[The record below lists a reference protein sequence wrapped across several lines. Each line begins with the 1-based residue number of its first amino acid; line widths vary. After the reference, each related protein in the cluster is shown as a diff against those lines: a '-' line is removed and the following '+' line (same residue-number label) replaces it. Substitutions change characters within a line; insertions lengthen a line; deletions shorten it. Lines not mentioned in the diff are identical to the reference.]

1 MKQSLTSFPIS
12 PLSGSPTTTKA
23 RLAADVQ
30 FTANTGEVHLP
41 GDAKH
46 NYVEYAL
53 TVSGD
58 RRLFPTASGID
69 STTDSSDP
77 NATYT
82 MYLLDANN
90 KEVGTLFERWM
101 FDASLGAT
109 IQYTELESRNT
120 HKVPLRDDQVYTKMQ
135 TDNLLTGRSFA
146 TPATTT
152 NRGIVKISVP
162 AADPIAVD
170 VTDPRNTDSRTPT
183 VNTPLTITLPYDGD
197 GSVLANRVVKVVNSL
212 AALSQTTDTGGAIG
226 IATGGGTNYVT
237 VAIGG
242 RASVPATSGFSV
254 GHYLV
259 QSDIQDG
266 KVMSAGTTFPSS
278 GQVIGR
284 AANSN
289 FDSIALVDI
298 FGSEVRASGTNPPAG
313 ALYWAIN
320 YPSFADAVTAMG
332 TTVPVRLIVSEQMA
346 VAADVTVTPNIQ
358 LQFVGN
364 GRLIVATNKTVTIQ
378 GSLIASPSQWI
389 FDVSAS
395 GAVVSFSGNNFVT
408 AYYPQ
413 WYGVTG
419 DGATDDTTA
428 LQAFTDQI
436 PATSAH
442 SIFTRGLVIKITS
455 TWKIW
460 GKYSWLLESA
470 TVLGNGSSDARQVP
484 TIRWAGADGGVVIDI
499 SKTRDSTFRGLYVD
513 MNGNGGS
520 THGADTGIWLNQ
532 LNSNVGDIC
541 TSNIFE
547 YININASSQ
556 RPNITVLE
564 IGDSTN
570 SNVEFMQFNYCVF
583 SGNTNPNIDS
593 GVFGASR
600 LIFMHTQN
608 TLAHKFRKTTWN
620 RAHIG
625 IDCQYGSFSSE
636 GGEGGVLEIAY
647 RVGNLIGPSR
657 IVDDRLEGVRQIIST
672 IGSGGSDRSLT
683 CITNDWPSL
692 GVVGAGTAAYPFIDW
707 SLAGSAPLILI
718 GNFIGDFRGYLPGGV
733 PVNNYLVTDVFKG
746 TATGPASEFS
756 PGGNV
761 LTAIGNVT
769 YGVDSYVLLKNY
781 ATFYQASVDGRA
793 FTNNSAH
800 GLSWTNSLD
809 FITSTGLQR
818 RGIGQAGNGTDFDRR
833 RIVAGNNLFLGDGQ
847 VEFLGIPMPNPPK
860 ITIVGIYGTAFYEFA
875 LVAYDAGGN
884 RTPRSEILAIGVA
897 NATLSGANY
906 IKLDWADIPNA
917 AGGVDIINTVNNGDT
932 FQLVA
937 HVASGVTTYNVV
949 ANPAGAFTYALP
961 AYNETMRLGLRGPVY
976 PINIIVFTDGAT
988 TPSVKQSNTFKTAN
1002 TAPTTITNFTQGV
1015 DGQQITVIMRDAN
1028 TTIANGGSINIRSG
1042 ADIVPAVNRSY
1053 SFVREGGVWIQVN

>member
-1 MKQSLTSFPIS
+1 MIRKLILAILLVLACSVGALATDITVGGLQINNFQRPGTSAQIRIWYSSPSGQNIVDSNGVPILVGAVGTSSVYKIVTCSLNSSTHVLTIPSFTIPSTNDSSQPNSRVTARIYDS
-12 PLSGSPTTTKA
+12 AGTPVTYLFTNWIVPYQLGASPTFAQLNTYN
-23 RLAADVQ
+23 AASPVQ
-30 FTANTGEVHLP
+30 PAP
-41 GDAKH
+41 S
-46 NYVEYAL
+46 Y
-53 TVSGD
+53 
-58 RRLFPTASGID
+58 P
-69 STTDSSDP
+69 TTDQVLVLINS
-77 NATYT
+77 A
-82 MYLLDANN
+82 
-90 KEVGTLFERWM
+90 VGTLN
-101 FDASLGAT
+101 DAST
-109 IQYTELESRNT
+109 TV
-120 HKVPLRDDQVYTKMQ
+120 K
-135 TDNLLTGRSFA
+135 GR
-146 TPATTT
+146 TYL
-152 NRGIVKISVP
+152 
-162 AADPIAVD
+162 DVD
-170 VTDPRNTDSRTPT
+170 PT
-183 VNTPLTITLPYDGD
+183 VPSHPEAV
-197 GSVLANRVVKVVNSL
+197 GSNSARV
-212 AALSQTTDTGGAIG
+212 
-226 IATGGGTNYVT
+226 
-237 VAIGG
+237 
-242 RASVPATSGFSV
+242 
-254 GHYLV
+254 
-259 QSDIQDG
+259 
-266 KVMSAGTTFPSS
+266 
-278 GQVIGR
+278 
-284 AANSN
+284 
-289 FDSIALVDI
+289 
-298 FGSEVRASGTNPPAG
+298 PPAG
-313 ALYWAIN
+313 AYYYALN
-320 YPSFADAVTAMG
+320 YSTFAAAVTAMG

-346 VAADVTVTPNIQ
+346 VAVDITVTPNIQ

-470 TVLGNGSSDARQVP
+470 TVMGNGSSDARQVP

-532 LNSNVGDIC
+532 LNANVGDIC

-547 YININASSQ
+547 YININANSA
-556 RPNITVLE
+556 RPNITIVD

-600 LIFMHTQN
+600 LVYMHTQN
-608 TLAHKFRKTTWN
+608 TLAHKFRKTAWN

-647 RVGNLIGPSR
+647 RIGNLIGPSR
-657 IVDDRLEGVRQIIST
+657 ISDDRLENVRQPIST
-672 IGSGGSDRSLT
+672 VGSGGSDRSLT

-692 GVVGAGTAAYPFIDW
+692 GVVGAATAAYPFIDW
-707 SLAGSAPLILI
+707 SLAGGAPLILI
-718 GNFIGDFRGYLPGGV
+718 GNFIGDFRGFLPGGAS
-733 PVNNYLVTDVFKG
+733 VNNPLVTDVFKG
-746 TATGPASEFS
+746 VGNGPSSAYGT
-756 PGGNV
+756 GGNV
-761 LTAIGNVT
+761 LTAFGNVT
-769 YGVDSYVLLKNY
+769 YGVDSSVLSKNY
-781 ATFYQASVDGRA
+781 TTFYLANVDGRVFSGNA
-793 FTNNSAH
+793 TASGQAWSN
-800 GLSWTNSLD
+800 TLD
-809 FITSTGLQR
+809 FITSTGLR
-818 RGIGQAGNGTDFDRR
+818 RAGLGQASANFDRR
-833 RIVAGNNLFLGDGQ
+833 RIAGDNNLFLGDGE
-847 VEFLGIPMPNPPK
+847 VEFLGVPMPNPPK
-860 ITIVGIYGTAFYEFA
+860 ITIVGVYGTAFYEFA
-875 LVAYDAGGN
+875 VVAYDAGGN
-884 RTPRSEILAIGVA
+884 RTPRSEINVTGVA
-897 NATLSGANY
+897 NATLSGSNY
-906 IKLDWADIPNA
+906 IKLDWADIPGS

-949 ANPAGAFTYALP
+949 TNPAGAFTYALP
-961 AYNETMRLGLRGPVY
+961 TYNETMRMGLRGPVY
-976 PINIIVFTDGAT
+976 PINIIIFTDGAT

-1028 TTIANGGSINIRSG
+1028 TTIANGGSINTRSG